1 MAEFT
6 VSASLKLVEACLE
19 KFLFRD
25 DIDLICLA
33 IKLLFSSLRQWR
45 NDAVDA
51 GDSETVDGENQTD
64 ERESLKKDCVRKFL
78 KKLGSKLKGE
88 LAFLMPDDYQDVA
101 LSRELKVREITFVDC
116 YFQSFCCL
124 D

>member
-6 VSASLKLVEACLE
+6 VSASLRLVEACLE
-19 KFLFRD
+19 KFFFQD

-33 IKLLFSSLRQWR
+33 IKLLFSSLQQWR

-51 GDSETVDGENQTD
+51 GDSEAVNRENQTD
-64 ERESLKKDCVRKFL
+64 EKEYLKNDCVGKFL
-78 KKLGSKLKGE
+78 KMLGNKLKGE
-88 LAFLMPDDYQDVA
+88 LEVYMPDNYQNVA
-101 LSRELKVREITFVDC
+101 LSRELKVREIIFVYS